1 MPKKLKTPRLTLTQS
16 LACGLL
22 CLSLSTFSF
31 AHENGEDH
39 DHDVDTD
46 LLCGLFPLL
55 CLPEED
61 GERCPTFPNCGDDN
75 ANGTSDDIGDDEG
88 N

>member
-1 MPKKLKTPRLTLTQS
+1 MPQNFKTLRLTLTQS

-22 CLSLSTFSF
+22 CLSLSTLGF
-31 AHENGEDH
+31 AHDTGEDH

-46 LLCGLFPLL
+46 LLCGIFPLL
-55 CLPEED
+55 CPDED

-75 ANGTSDDIGDDEG
+75 ASGTPDDIGDDG
-88 N
+88 GD